1 MDKILNF
8 VGKIPLTTWLVIT
21 LFVLGG
27 LGVLG
32 FYIFAGD
39 NSLNSKVAQELDITF
54 DPEGPYA
61 ILTPRRDGNALN
73 LNLKRTAS
81 YDSISYDLI
90 YNADGIDRGV
100 SGDVDTNKRKG
111 EYDQEILFGSCSKSI
126 CKYDKGVENGTLSL
140 RIKKGNKLFKMN
152 TQWHLQRV
160 DVALGVLTSGD
171 GHFVYKVNGTAQQ
184 LEVIGL
190 SIINDLSSVPK
201 LPAGR
206 EVFGKVYALNVP
218 TAKILPPGLVS
229 IELADNLP
237 DDAKLFRFGEVSG
250 WGQLDTKIEGS
261 KLSASADGA
270 GIFSVFVDSK

>member
-27 LGVLG
+27 LGILG
-32 FYIFAGD
+32 FYIFVGK
-39 NSLNSKVAQELDITF
+39 NSLSAKVSQELDITF

-100 SGDVDTNKRKG
+100 SGDVDTSNRKG

-126 CKYDKGVENGTLSL
+126 CKYDLGVENGTLSL

-160 DVALGVLTSGD
+160 DVALGILTSGD
-171 GHFVYKVNGTAQQ
+171 GHFVYKVNGSAQQ
-184 LEVIGL
+184 LGVIGL
-190 SIINDLSSVPK
+190 SIINDLSAVPK

-229 IELADNLP
+229 IELADNPP
-237 DDAKLFRFGEVSG
+237 DGAKLFRFDEVNG
-250 WGQLDTKIEGS
+250 WKELDTKIENS
-261 KLSASADGA
+261 KLTAIADSA
-270 GIFSVFVDSK
+270 GIFTVLVGSK